1 MSYYFRIGLNCLPR
15 HESVSGALQQSR
27 GYRSR
32 VAQPV
37 AATGTATGIRVSLNT
52 GFTVANSGFDS
63 NAVLPVHGIV
73 LR

>member
-1 MSYYFRIGLNCLPR
+1 MENRRG
-15 HESVSGALQQSR
+15 SVSSSTTNP
-27 GYRSR
+27 YPTPVHNPEDTEHR
-32 VAQPV
+32 VARLA

-73 LR
+73 LQ